1 MKRDLSPTVYRRL
14 VETLKDDDFIRVAYC
29 YQIGSTFV
37 SISQMEDMIINSI
50 LVCDKVKTQSKLA
63 DGAENSKVYLEKR
76 DALRSSTL
84 GNLINILSKHDL
96 NERDGRYLKWV
107 KEKRD
112 FFVHR
117 LFRYGAWP
125 GDLDQDECVT
135 MIRQLGY
142 LEIIFRRAT
151 DRIAPILDRS
161 GLMGSIDW

>member
-1 MKRDLSPTVYRRL
+1 MKRDLSSAVYRRL
-14 VETLKDDDFIRVAYC
+14 IETLKGDDLIRVAYC

-37 SISQMEDMIINSI
+37 SMSQLEDMIIN
-50 LVCDKVKTQSKLA
+50 LMLTCDKVKIQAKLE
-63 DGAENSKVYLEKR
+63 DTAENVEILLAKR
-76 DALRSSTL
+76 DKLHASTL
-84 GNLINILSKHDL
+84 GNLIDILSKHDL
-96 NERDGRYLKWV
+96 SERDSRYLKWV

-117 LFRYGAWP
+117 LFRSGAWP
-125 GDLDQDECVT
+125 GDLDQDECVS

-161 GLMGSIDW
+161 GLIGFIDW